1 MGSMLGLPEY
11 MRTLSSYDHI
21 LSALEAVCLAL
32 GVRDR
37 SLEYVW
43 QLTYMAALNFDFR
56 HALP

>member
-1 MGSMLGLPEY
+1 MLGLPEY

>member
-1 MGSMLGLPEY
+1 MLGLPEY

-21 LSALEAVCLAL
+21 LSALGCLSRRYEIE
-32 GVRDR
+32 V
-37 SLEYVW
+37 EYAW